1 MSENLKNLKKNS
13 SILDNA
19 IAVRVATW
27 IPGKNNILIPEL
39 NVIDFKL
46 STGRVIKIVSTGNY
60 TDSDILPVVGAD
72 KESLKNIEKGFIYDG
87 KLVKSSQNQ
96 YVLVAMERIFDM
108 DYESDALVA
117 VIPDLSYNRSFEIV
131 FPSNV
136 EVITSERIVPE
147 YNITR
152 YILRMPPKT
161 RIKCIVKEDN
171 EAETNMTKNY
181 ILDYDGVE
189 FLTGN
194 ERDFII
200 EESIDEVLE
209 SLCIRYL
216 ISMEYIQDKIKEN
229 KKT

>member
-1 MSENLKNLKKNS
+1 
-13 SILDNA
+13 
-19 IAVRVATW
+19 
-27 IPGKNNILIPEL
+27 
-39 NVIDFKL
+39 
-46 STGRVIKIVSTGNY
+46 
-60 TDSDILPVVGAD
+60 
-72 KESLKNIEKGFIYDG
+72 
-87 KLVKSSQNQ
+87 
-96 YVLVAMERIFDM
+96 
-108 DYESDALVA
+108 
-117 VIPDLSYNRSFEIV
+117 
-131 FPSNV
+131 
-136 EVITSERIVPE
+136 
-147 YNITR
+147 

-171 EAETNMTKNY
+171 EDETNVTKNY